1 MKRINYFIL
10 KLFGYDI
17 DIINVPLEAKKC
29 VIAFAPHTSM
39 SDFIVGRMA
48 LSAMGVKTVFL
59 IKSEVFWW
67 PLGSILKKLGGMPV
81 DRKNARNFHKFAADL
96 IRNSN
101 EIALLIAPEGT
112 RKRNPKWKKG
122 FYFIAKEAEVPI
134 MLGYLDYT
142 VKKGGIGKVFYPGDN
157 IEDDMIEIKKFY
169 YGMKGIH
176 KGKFDLENMPY
187 AHPEWL

>member
-96 IRNSN
+96 IRNSD
-101 EIALLIAPEGT
+101 EIALLIAHEGT

-142 VKKGGIGKVFYPGDN
+142 VKKGGIGKVFYPDDN

>member
-48 LSAMGVKTVFL
+48 LSAMGVKTVSL